1 MLEQYKSLT
10 LAERVGRL
18 KAAFARRPIKA
29 TGSGK
34 VIDSSATWRDKETTY
49 ISLEDFLA
57 DALVECEKLGLVP
70 TITFD
75 VPGKNNLAALII
87 SDAAGVEQ
95 PFTPWTT
102 VPTVKA
108 SGIVED
114 LQAIGSQ
121 IKYTRRYL
129 WTTFLDLVEHDAL
142 EDGVFNDEIRAVN
155 GIINPGAET
164 KTEDIPQTAPPKPTC
179 NYRPTPIPEPAPAAE
194 MPLQEPQTAP
204 QYQTVPQSAPVIEQT
219 PEAYYPSSEITAAPE
234 PAPAVPVPEPY
245 YEPAPQPQTQTE
257 QTVSEEDYVRILPTE
272 EIRKC
277 VARYM
282 SFKNSLKD
290 KTKDELIILVLEL
303 YGIDP
308 ESPKGR
314 ATTAALQKKDETVI
328 RRGARD
334 IIINSLGIYNTE
346 LANRGI

>member
-1 MLEQYKSLT
+1 MQEQYKSLP
-10 LAERVGRL
+10 LAERVGML
-18 KAAFARRPIKA
+18 KTIFARRPLKA
-29 TGSGK
+29 TGCGK
-34 VIDSSATWRDKETTY
+34 VIDSTATWRDKETTY

-57 DALVECEKLGLVP
+57 DAIVECGNLGLVP

-75 VPGKNNLAALII
+75 VPGKDNLAALII
-87 SDAAGVEQ
+87 SDATGIEP

-102 VPTVKA
+102 VPTIKA

-155 GIINPGAET
+155 GIIVPNDDES
-164 KTEDIPQTAPPKPTC
+164 KTEDIPLTAPPKPTC
-179 NYRPTPIPEPAPAAE
+179 NYRLTPTPEPASATVA
-194 MPLQEPQTAP
+194 EPQNIP
-204 QYQTVPQSAPVIEQT
+204 QYQPQKPCC
-219 PEAYYPSSEITAAPE
+219 PSSEMMNAAPADTALPPTAPE
-234 PAPAVPVPEPY
+234 PT
-245 YEPAPQPQTQTE
+245 PAPHMQTNDTAQPQQP
-257 QTVSEEDYVRILPTE
+257 QNISEEDFVKTLSTD
-272 EIRKC
+272 EIRKR

-282 SFKNSLKD
+282 SFKNDIKD
-290 KTKDELIILVLEL
+290 RTKDELIILVLDL

-308 ESPKGR
+308 ESAKGK
-314 ATTAALQKKDETVI
+314 ATAAALQKKDDAVI

-346 LANRGI
+346 LANRGV